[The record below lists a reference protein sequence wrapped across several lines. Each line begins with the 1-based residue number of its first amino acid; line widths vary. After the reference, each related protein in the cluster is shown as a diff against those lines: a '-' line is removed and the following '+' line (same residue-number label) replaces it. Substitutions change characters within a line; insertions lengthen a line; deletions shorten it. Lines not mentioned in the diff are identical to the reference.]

1 MKEKKHMKQKKQ
13 EKFYNRGAKELQ
25 PLKKGDVVRVKPRAN
40 QRDSVW
46 EKARVLEQV
55 EERSYKVE
63 MEDRRKYIRN
73 RRHLRLTNE
82 TFHRKP
88 VDTETET
95 RSMPSSAQ
103 DKLAIMQ
110 RNAILQHRP
119 HNANTQVNVNQPPP
133 QPVRYST
140 RERRQP
146 SYLKDYVQT

>member
-1 MKEKKHMKQKKQ
+1 MHMKQKKQ
-13 EKFYNRGAKELQ
+13 EKFYNRGSKELQ

-63 MEDRRKYIRN
+63 MKDRRKYIRN

-82 TFHRKP
+82 TF
-88 VDTETET
+88 DTETET
-95 RSMPSSAQ
+95 RSMRSSAQ
-103 DKLAIMQ
+103 DKFANTQ

-119 HNANTQVNVNQPPP
+119 HNTNTQVNANQPPQSLP
-133 QPVRYST
+133 QLP
-140 RERRQP
+140 QCHMQ
-146 SYLKDYVQT
+146 KI

>member
-1 MKEKKHMKQKKQ
+1 MKQKKQ

-63 MEDRRKYIRN
+63 TEDRRKYTRN

-88 VDTETET
+88 VDTETEMQN
-95 RSMPSSAQ
+95 MPSSAQ
-103 DKLAIMQ
+103 DKPAITQ
-110 RNAILQHRP
+110 RNAILHHKPSSP
-119 HNANTQVNVNQPPP
+119 HNANTQVNANQPP
-133 QPVRYST
+133 QPVRHST

>member
-1 MKEKKHMKQKKQ
+1 M
-13 EKFYNRGAKELQ
+13 
-25 PLKKGDVVRVKPRAN
+25 
-40 QRDSVW
+40 W

-82 TFHRKP
+82 TFHRKK

-95 RSMPSSAQ
+95 RSMPSSAK
-103 DKLAIMQ
+103 DKLATTQ

-119 HNANTQVNVNQPPP
+119 HNANTQVNANQPP
-133 QPVRYST
+133 QPVRHST
-140 RERRQP
+140 RERKQP